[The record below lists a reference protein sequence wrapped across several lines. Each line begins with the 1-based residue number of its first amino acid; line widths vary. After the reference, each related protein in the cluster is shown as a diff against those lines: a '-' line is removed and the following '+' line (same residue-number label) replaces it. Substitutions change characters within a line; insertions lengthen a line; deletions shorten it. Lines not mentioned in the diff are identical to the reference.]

1 MKTVNLRKNSILVID
16 DSTDMLELQ
25 KLILE
30 SEGYIVLTADNIESA
45 MEILNEKESPDL
57 ILLDYRLNGHTGEDF
72 LFQLEEKKP
81 EVLKKTTT
89 VFYSGVDDL
98 PVDKVAGSISKLA
111 NMTRL
116 LEEIRFFINKGHHLS

>member
-1 MKTVNLRKNSILVID
+1 MKPANLRKNSILVID

-30 SEGYIVLTADNIESA
+30 SEGYIVLTADNIEAA
-45 MEILNEKESPDL
+45 MEILNEKDSPDL

-72 LFQLEEKKP
+72 LFQMEEKKP

-98 PVDKVAGSISKLA
+98 PIDKVAGSISKLA
-111 NMTRL
+111 NMTRF
-116 LEEIRFFINKGHHLS
+116 LEEIRFFINKGHHLR